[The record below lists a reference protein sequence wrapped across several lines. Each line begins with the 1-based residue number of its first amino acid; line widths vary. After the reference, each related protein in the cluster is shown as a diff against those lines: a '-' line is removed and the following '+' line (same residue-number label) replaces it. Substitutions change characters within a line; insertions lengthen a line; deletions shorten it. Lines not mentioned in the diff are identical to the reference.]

1 MDRELREIREA
12 RDVGYQALRSL
23 RNAEELLES
32 AGNWGIFD
40 MIGGGMFSS
49 MIKHSKIDKA
59 NAEME
64 QARYDLENF
73 QRELKDVYV
82 NFSEEL
88 RVDISG
94 FLSIT
99 DMFMDNIFSDWAVQS
114 RIREAQSDLKT
125 LIRRVQDILNDL
137 DRIEGQG

>member
-1 MDRELREIREA
+1 MREDVMDRELREIREA

-64 QARYDLENF
+64 QARYDLERAEGCLCEF
-73 QRELKDVYV
+73 QRGAEGGYQRISLDHRYV
-82 NFSEEL
+82 HGQHFFGLGGTEQ
-88 RVDISG
+88 DPG
-94 FLSIT
+94 G
-99 DMFMDNIFSDWAVQS
+99 AVKPEDFDS
-114 RIREAQSDLKT
+114 PGAGYFE
-125 LIRRVQDILNDL
+125 
-137 DRIEGQG
+137 